1 MPIEEGGTRDNIYPL
16 EVKAGR
22 RIEQAPDTD
31 VTPAAVPSVVFSDK
45 CVWCVN
51 PSAR

>member
-1 MPIEEGGTRDNIYPL
+1 MPIEEAGTRNNIYPL
-16 EVKAGR
+16 EVKTGR
-22 RIEQAPDTD
+22 RIEQATNTD
-31 VTPAAVPSVVFSDK
+31 VTPAAAPSGVFSDK